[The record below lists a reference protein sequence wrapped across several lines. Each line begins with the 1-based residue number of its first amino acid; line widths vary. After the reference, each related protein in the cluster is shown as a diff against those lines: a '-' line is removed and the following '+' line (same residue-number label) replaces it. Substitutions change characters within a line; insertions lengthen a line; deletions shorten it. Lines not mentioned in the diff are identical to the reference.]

1 MHANQGMEEYLNK
14 GRDMGE
20 KPSER
25 IEKTLLVLES
35 MTDYKLFKQT
45 MLIKKAAAEDPAPPV
60 RIVGKDIKDFIDFE
74 VAVDAIAE
82 IRRAEGEWKH
92 AGDMSFPGKGGHV
105 LQLETRPVPNSKK
118 TACRFSYQINLPYE
132 QFKVAMS
139 ADQPDRVW
147 KVGEIMPEQ
156 NLSDVVKEM
165 SIVKIL
171 DNGDIV
177 FRLQMELPWLARW
190 MTGIPS
196 EIYILNR
203 VVHKPDEVCFFSL
216 PPPPPLPTFSIR
228 SFPIALFMW
237 PAAFRVCVHTIH
249 AFACAERWKL
259 DEGGGEQAWK
269 GRKRYFNLHHL
280 RERRGP

>member
-1 MHANQGMEEYLNK
+1 MEEYLNK

-20 KPSER
+20 KPSEN

-92 AGDMSFPGKGGHV
+92 AGDMSFPQKGGHV

-132 QFKVAMS
+132 QFKVAMC

-156 NLSDVVKEM
+156 LLSDVVKEM

-196 EIYILNR
+196 EIYILER
-203 VVHKPDEVCFFSL
+203 VVYKPDEVLFVQTPYDFKKGA
-216 PPPPPLPTFSIR
+216 
-228 SFPIALFMW
+228 AL
-237 PAAFRVCVHTIH
+237 
-249 AFACAERWKL
+249 EKL
-259 DEGGGEQAWK
+259 GIMGFKQFHMSADSEDPEK
-269 GRKRYFNLHHL
+269 SR
-280 RERRGP
+280 